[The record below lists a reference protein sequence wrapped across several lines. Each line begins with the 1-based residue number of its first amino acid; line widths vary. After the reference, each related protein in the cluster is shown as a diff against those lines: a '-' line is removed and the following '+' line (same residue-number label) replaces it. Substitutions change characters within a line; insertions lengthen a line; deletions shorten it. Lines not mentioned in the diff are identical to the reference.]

1 MHSNR
6 CCYFELRVNNAA
18 HADAREAS
26 CFTCHRATR
35 AGGCGRWAAVYRGRR
50 T

>member
-18 HADAREAS
+18 HADAKPPCEFGFLLA
-26 CFTCHRATR
+26 RAPVGVNVR
-35 AGGCGRWAAVYRGRR
+35 
-50 T
+50 